1 MKYLNNLLI
10 TFLILII
17 PAIGISEEQLEE
29 FNPNLPA
36 QITEANAEFVYKFLL
51 AELAIQRNDINSA
64 GHLYLDLA
72 KLTKNTG
79 FAQSA
84 AQLGGMVRNGRLALD
99 AADIWSKLDP
109 ESRDAKK
116 VLAEMYI
123 ASGNL
128 SKAKPLVKE
137 ILESEDSKGD
147 GFLYLN
153 NILTRV
159 ENKSNALRFIID
171 IAKPYAK
178 MVEAHFAVAHTA
190 HMAGNI
196 TIRDKELATIN
207 KLNPNWETS
216 TLFIGSIQFDEDP
229 MKAIETYQK
238 FVKNNPKSNTVRLE
252 LAKALVQTEQYPAAK
267 KHFEKLV
274 NSPLASAEIS
284 FTVAL
289 LALETGDDIMA
300 EQFLNQSLERKYYNP
315 DQVNMYLARI
325 YAQRQNIDKVINLVE
340 KISTGPLFV
349 DSRIFAAQAIRVEKG
364 IDQAIEYLDQYKSLD
379 RQEKLKFLQLKT
391 SFWYNDNQYQKAIN
405 LMLSEEEKYADSA
418 EFYFDFGLLYEK
430 NKDFDAM
437 EANLKKAISLKPD
450 YAIAYNALGYSYADR
465 NVKLDDAKKYIE
477 IALSIEPQN
486 HYILD
491 SMGWVHFRLG
501 NYDIAYEFITKAYAI
516 QEDPEIAAHLGEVL
530 WKQGKENEAMSV
542 WQGSLEKFPENSVLI
557 ETKNRLFQ

>member
-1 MKYLNNLLI
+1 MKYINKLLI

-17 PAIGISEEQLEE
+17 PALGISEEQLEE
-29 FNPNLPA
+29 FNPDLPA

-216 TLFIGSIQFDEDP
+216 TLFIGSIEFDEDP

-267 KHFEKLV
+267 KHFERLV

-391 SFWYNDNQYQKAIN
+391 SFWYNNNQYQKAIN
-405 LMLSEEEKYADSA
+405 LMLSEEEKYTDSA

-430 NKDFDAM
+430 NKDYDAM

-491 SMGWVHFRLG
+491 SMGWVHYRLG
-501 NYDIAYEFITKAYAI
+501 NYDIAYELITKAYAI

-542 WQGSLEKFPENSVLI
+542 WQGSLEKFPENSILI

>member
-1 MKYLNNLLI
+1 MKHINYFVL
-10 TFLILII
+10 TFFAFLI
-17 PAIGISEEQLEE
+17 PAIGISEEQSEE
-29 FNPNLPA
+29 FNPDLPP
-36 QITEANAEFVYKFLL
+36 QISEANAEFVYKFLL
-51 AELAIQRNDINSA
+51 AELAIQRNDINAA

-99 AADIWSKLDP
+99 AAGVWSKLDP
-109 ESRDAKK
+109 KSSDAKK

-137 ILESEDSKGD
+137 ILENEKSKGD

-190 HMAGNI
+190 QMAGNI
-196 TIRDKELATIN
+196 TIRDKELAAID

-216 TLFIGSIQFDEDP
+216 TLFKGSIQFDEDP
-229 MKAIETYQK
+229 MKAIETYQNFIK
-238 FVKNNPKSNTVRLE
+238 TNPKSNTVRLE

-315 DQVNMYLARI
+315 DQINMYLARI
-325 YAQRQNIDKVINLVE
+325 YGQRQKIDKVISYIE

-349 DSRIFAAQAIRVEKG
+349 DSRIFAAQAIRAENG

-391 SFWYNDNQYQKAIN
+391 SFLYNDNQFQKAID
-405 LMLSEEEKYADSA
+405 LMLSEEEKYSDSA
-418 EFYFDFGLLYEK
+418 EFYFDFGLLHEK
-430 NKDFDAM
+430 NKNFDAM
-437 EANLKKAISLKPD
+437 EGKLKKAISLKPD

-465 NVKLDDAKKYIE
+465 NVKLDDAKRYIE

-491 SMGWVHFRLG
+491 SMGWVHYRLG
-501 NYDIAYEFITKAYAI
+501 NYDIAYEFITKAYSI

-530 WKQGKENEAMSV
+530 WKQGKENEAISI
-542 WQGSLEKFPENSVLI
+542 WQGSLERFPENSILI

>member
-300 EQFLNQSLERKYYNP
+300 EQFLNQSLERKYFNP

-325 YAQRQNIDKVINLVE
+325 YAQRQDIDKVINFVE

-391 SFWYNDNQYQKAIN
+391 SFWYNDNQYQRAIN
-405 LMLSEEEKYADSA
+405 LMLSEEEKYTDSA
-418 EFYFDFGLLYEK
+418 DFYFDFGLLYEK

-491 SMGWVHFRLG
+491 SMGWVHYRLG

-530 WKQGKENEAMSV
+530 WKQGKENEALSV
-542 WQGSLEKFPENSVLI
+542 WQGSLEKFPENSILI

>member
-1 MKYLNNLLI
+1 MKHINYFVL
-10 TFLILII
+10 TFFAFLI
-17 PAIGISEEQLEE
+17 PAIGISEEQSEE
-29 FNPNLPA
+29 FNPDLPP
-36 QITEANAEFVYKFLL
+36 QISEANAEFVYKFLL
-51 AELAIQRNDINSA
+51 AELAIQRNDINAA

-99 AADIWSKLDP
+99 AAGVWSKLDP
-109 ESRDAKK
+109 NSSDAKK

-137 ILESEDSKGD
+137 ILESEKSKGD

-196 TIRDKELATIN
+196 TIRDKELEAID

-216 TLFIGSIQFDEDP
+216 TLFKGSIQFDEDP
-229 MKAIETYQK
+229 MKAIETYQNFIK
-238 FVKNNPKSNTVRLE
+238 TNPKSNTVRLE

-315 DQVNMYLARI
+315 DQINMYLARI
-325 YAQRQNIDKVINLVE
+325 YGQRQKIDKVISYIE

-349 DSRIFAAQAIRVEKG
+349 DSRIFAAQAIRAENG

-391 SFWYNDNQYQKAIN
+391 SFLYNDNQFQKAID
-405 LMLSEEEKYADSA
+405 LMLSEEEKYSDSA
-418 EFYFDFGLLYEK
+418 EFYFDFGLLHEK
-430 NKDFDAM
+430 NKDFDRM
-437 EANLKKAISLKPD
+437 ESKLKKAISLKPD

-465 NVKLDDAKKYIE
+465 NVKLDDAKRYIE

-491 SMGWVHFRLG
+491 SMGWVHYRLE
-501 NYDIAYEFITKAYAI
+501 NYDIAYEFITKAYSI

-530 WKQGKENEAMSV
+530 WKQGKENEAISI
-542 WQGSLEKFPENSVLI
+542 WQGSLERFPENSILI

>member
-1 MKYLNNLLI
+1 MKYINKLLI
-10 TFLILII
+10 TFLIFII
-17 PAIGISEEQLEE
+17 PALGISEEQLEE
-29 FNPNLPA
+29 FNPDLPA

-99 AADIWSKLDP
+99 AADVWSKLDP
-109 ESRDAKK
+109 KSRDAKK

-238 FVKNNPKSNTVRLE
+238 FIKNNPKSNTVRLE

-274 NSPLASAEIS
+274 NSPLASAELS

-405 LMLSEEEKYADSA
+405 LMLSEEEKYTDSA
-418 EFYFDFGLLYEK
+418 DFYFDFGLLYEK

-491 SMGWVHFRLG
+491 SMGWVHYRLG

-542 WQGSLEKFPENSVLI
+542 WQGSLEKFPENSILI
-557 ETKNRLFQ
+557 ETKNRFQ

>member
-29 FNPNLPA
+29 FNPDLPA

-274 NSPLASAEIS
+274 NSPLASAELS

-405 LMLSEEEKYADSA
+405 LMLSEEEKYTDSA
-418 EFYFDFGLLYEK
+418 DFYFDFGLLYEK

>member
-109 ESRDAKK
+109 KSRDAKK

-274 NSPLASAEIS
+274 NSPLASAELS

-364 IDQAIEYLDQYKSLD
+364 IDQAVEYLDQYKSLD

-405 LMLSEEEKYADSA
+405 FMLSEEEKYADSA

-430 NKDFDAM
+430 NKDFDSM

>member
-29 FNPNLPA
+29 FNPDLPA

-405 LMLSEEEKYADSA
+405 LMLSEEEKYTDSA
-418 EFYFDFGLLYEK
+418 DFYFDFGLLYEK

-491 SMGWVHFRLG
+491 SMGWVHYRLG

-542 WQGSLEKFPENSVLI
+542 WQGSLEKFPENSILI

>member
-1 MKYLNNLLI
+1 MKYIYNLLI

-17 PAIGISEEQLEE
+17 PALGISEEQLEE
-29 FNPNLPA
+29 FNPDLPA

-274 NSPLASAEIS
+274 NSPLASAELS

-349 DSRIFAAQAIRVEKG
+349 DSRIFAAQAIKVEKG

-405 LMLSEEEKYADSA
+405 LMLSEEEKYTDSA
-418 EFYFDFGLLYEK
+418 DFYFDFGLLYEK

-465 NVKLDDAKKYIE
+465 NVKLNDAKKYIE

-491 SMGWVHFRLG
+491 SMGWVHYRLG

-542 WQGSLEKFPENSVLI
+542 WQGSLEKFPENSILI

>member
-1 MKYLNNLLI
+1 MKYINKLLI
-10 TFLILII
+10 TFLISII
-17 PAIGISEEQLEE
+17 PALGITEEQPEE
-29 FNPNLPA
+29 FNPDLPA

-109 ESRDAKK
+109 KSEDAKK

-274 NSPLASAEIS
+274 NSPLASAELS

-325 YAQRQNIDKVINLVE
+325 YSQRQNIDKVINFVE

-349 DSRIFAAQAIRVEKG
+349 DSRIFAAQAVRVEKG

-405 LMLSEEEKYADSA
+405 LMLSEEEKYTDSA
-418 EFYFDFGLLYEK
+418 DFYFDFGLLYEK

-437 EANLKKAISLKPD
+437 EASLKKAISLKPD

-501 NYDIAYEFITKAYAI
+501 NYDIAYEFITKAYSI

>member
-1 MKYLNNLLI
+1 MKYINKLLT
-10 TFLILII
+10 TFLILTI
-17 PAIGISEEQLEE
+17 PALGISEEQLEE
-29 FNPNLPA
+29 FNPDLPA

-109 ESRDAKK
+109 KSRDAKK

-274 NSPLASAEIS
+274 NSPLASAELS

-325 YAQRQNIDKVINLVE
+325 YAQRQNIDKVINFVE

-405 LMLSEEEKYADSA
+405 LMLSEEEKYTDSA
-418 EFYFDFGLLYEK
+418 DFYFDFGLLYEK

-491 SMGWVHFRLG
+491 SMGWVHYRLG

-542 WQGSLEKFPENSVLI
+542 WQGSLEKFPENSILI

>member
-1 MKYLNNLLI
+1 MKHIYYFVL
-10 TFLILII
+10 TFFAFLI
-17 PAIGISEEQLEE
+17 PAIGISEEQSEE
-29 FNPNLPA
+29 FNPDLPP
-36 QITEANAEFVYKFLL
+36 QISEANAEFVYKFLL
-51 AELAIQRNDINSA
+51 AELAIQRNDINAA

-99 AADIWSKLDP
+99 AAGVWSKLDP
-109 ESRDAKK
+109 KSSDAKK

-137 ILESEDSKGD
+137 ILENEKSKGD

-171 IAKPYAK
+171 IAKQYAK

-196 TIRDKELATIN
+196 TIRDKELAAID

-216 TLFIGSIQFDEDP
+216 TLFKGSIQFDEDP
-229 MKAIETYQK
+229 MKAIETYQNFIK
-238 FVKNNPKSNTVRLE
+238 TNPKSNTVRLE
-252 LAKALVQTEQYPAAK
+252 LAKALVQTEQYSAAK

-315 DQVNMYLARI
+315 DQINMYLARI
-325 YAQRQNIDKVINLVE
+325 YGQRQKIDKVISYIE

-349 DSRIFAAQAIRVEKG
+349 DSRIFAAQAIRAENG

-391 SFWYNDNQYQKAIN
+391 SFLYNDNQFQKAID
-405 LMLSEEEKYADSA
+405 LMLSEEEKYSDSA
-418 EFYFDFGLLYEK
+418 EFYFDFGLLHEK

-437 EANLKKAISLKPD
+437 ESKLKKAISLKPD

-465 NVKLDDAKKYIE
+465 NVKLDDAKRYIE

-491 SMGWVHFRLG
+491 SMGWVHYRLG
-501 NYDIAYEFITKAYAI
+501 NYDIAYEFITKAYSI

-530 WKQGKENEAMSV
+530 WKQGKENEAISI
-542 WQGSLEKFPENSVLI
+542 WQGSLERFPENSILI

>member
-1 MKYLNNLLI
+1 MKYINNLLI
-10 TFLILII
+10 TFSILVI
-17 PAIGISEEQLEE
+17 PTLGISEEQLEE
-29 FNPNLPA
+29 FNPDLPA

-109 ESRDAKK
+109 KSRDAKK

-274 NSPLASAEIS
+274 NSPLASAELS

-405 LMLSEEEKYADSA
+405 LMLSEEEKYTDSA
-418 EFYFDFGLLYEK
+418 DFYFDFGLLYEK

>member
-1 MKYLNNLLI
+1 MKYINKLLF
-10 TFLILII
+10 TFLILIT
-17 PAIGISEEQLEE
+17 PALGISEEQLEE
-29 FNPNLPA
+29 FNPDLPA

-178 MVEAHFAVAHTA
+178 MAEAHFAVAHTA

-238 FVKNNPKSNTVRLE
+238 FIKNNPKSNTVRLE

-349 DSRIFAAQAIRVEKG
+349 DSRIFAAQAVRVEKG

-405 LMLSEEEKYADSA
+405 LMLSEEEKYTDSA
-418 EFYFDFGLLYEK
+418 DFYFDFGLLYEK
-430 NKDFDAM
+430 NKDFEAM

-491 SMGWVHFRLG
+491 SMGWVHYRLG

>member
-1 MKYLNNLLI
+1 MKYIYNLLI
-10 TFLILII
+10 TFLITVI
-17 PAIGISEEQLEE
+17 PALGISEEHLEE
-29 FNPNLPA
+29 FNPDLPA
-36 QITEANAEFVYKFLL
+36 QITEANAEFIYKFLL

-72 KLTKNTG
+72 KLTKNIG

-109 ESRDAKK
+109 KSRDAKK

-147 GFLYLN
+147 GFLHLN

-190 HMAGNI
+190 HMAGNM

-229 MKAIETYQK
+229 MKAIETYQN

-274 NSPLASAEIS
+274 NSPLASAELS

-300 EQFLNQSLERKYYNP
+300 EQFFNQSLERKYYNP

-325 YAQRQNIDKVINLVE
+325 YAQRQNIDKVLSLVE
-340 KISTGPLFV
+340 KISSGPLFV

-364 IDQAIEYLDQYKSLD
+364 IDQAIDYLDQYKSLD

-405 LMLSEEEKYADSA
+405 SMLSEEEKYADSA
-418 EFYFDFGLLYEK
+418 DFYFDFGLLYEK

-491 SMGWVHFRLG
+491 SMGWVHYRLG

-542 WQGSLEKFPENSVLI
+542 WQGSLEKFPENSILI

>member
-1 MKYLNNLLI
+1 MKYINNLLI
-10 TFLILII
+10 TFLILVI
-17 PAIGISEEQLEE
+17 PALGISEEQLEE
-29 FNPNLPA
+29 FNPDLPA

-109 ESRDAKK
+109 KSRDAKK

-325 YAQRQNIDKVINLVE
+325 YAQRQNIDKVINFVE

-391 SFWYNDNQYQKAIN
+391 SFWYNDNQYQKAIK

-491 SMGWVHFRLG
+491 SMGWVHYRLG

-542 WQGSLEKFPENSVLI
+542 WQGSLEKFPENSILI

>member
-1 MKYLNNLLI
+1 MKHINYFVL
-10 TFLILII
+10 TFFAFLI
-17 PAIGISEEQLEE
+17 PAIGISEEQSEE
-29 FNPNLPA
+29 FNPDLPP
-36 QITEANAEFVYKFLL
+36 QISEANAEFVYKFLL
-51 AELAIQRNDINSA
+51 AELAIQRNDINAA

-99 AADIWSKLDP
+99 AAGVWSKLDP
-109 ESRDAKK
+109 NSSDAKK

-137 ILESEDSKGD
+137 ILESEKSKGD

-159 ENKSNALRFIID
+159 ENKSNALRLIID

-196 TIRDKELATIN
+196 TIRDKELEAID

-216 TLFIGSIQFDEDP
+216 TLFKGSIQFDEDP
-229 MKAIETYQK
+229 MKAIETYQNFIK
-238 FVKNNPKSNTVRLE
+238 TNPKSNTVRLE
-252 LAKALVQTEQYPAAK
+252 LAKALVHTEQYPAAK

-315 DQVNMYLARI
+315 DQINMYLARI
-325 YAQRQNIDKVINLVE
+325 YGQRQKIDKVISYIE

-349 DSRIFAAQAIRVEKG
+349 DSRIFAAQAIRAENG

-391 SFWYNDNQYQKAIN
+391 SFLYNDNQFQKAID
-405 LMLSEEEKYADSA
+405 LMLSEEEKYSDSA
-418 EFYFDFGLLYEK
+418 EFYFDFGLLHEK
-430 NKDFDAM
+430 NKDFDS
-437 EANLKKAISLKPD
+437 N
-450 YAIAYNALGYSYADR
+450 
-465 NVKLDDAKKYIE
+465 
-477 IALSIEPQN
+477 
-486 HYILD
+486 
-491 SMGWVHFRLG
+491 
-501 NYDIAYEFITKAYAI
+501 
-516 QEDPEIAAHLGEVL
+516 
-530 WKQGKENEAMSV
+530 GK
-542 WQGSLEKFPENSVLI
+542 
-557 ETKNRLFQ
+557 

>member
-1 MKYLNNLLI
+1 MKYINKLI
-10 TFLILII
+10 IFFLVLII
-17 PAIGISEEQLEE
+17 PVLGISEEQLEE

-109 ESRDAKK
+109 KSRDAKK

-207 KLNPNWETS
+207 ILNPNWETS

-325 YAQRQNIDKVINLVE
+325 YAQRQNIDKVINLVD
-340 KISTGPLFV
+340 KISTGLLFV

-379 RQEKLKFLQLKT
+379 RQEMLKFLQLKT

-405 LMLSEEEKYADSA
+405 LMLSEEEKYTDSA
-418 EFYFDFGLLYEK
+418 DFYFDFGLLYEK

-491 SMGWVHFRLG
+491 SMGWVHYRLG

-542 WQGSLEKFPENSVLI
+542 WQGSLEKFPENSILI

>member
-1 MKYLNNLLI
+1 MKYINKLLI

-17 PAIGISEEQLEE
+17 PALGISEEQLEE
-29 FNPNLPA
+29 FNPDLPA

-405 LMLSEEEKYADSA
+405 LMLSEEEKYTDSA
-418 EFYFDFGLLYEK
+418 DFYFDFGLLYEK

-542 WQGSLEKFPENSVLI
+542 WQGSLEKFPENSILI

>member
-238 FVKNNPKSNTVRLE
+238 FIKNNPKSNTVRLE

-325 YAQRQNIDKVINLVE
+325 YAQRQDIDKVINLVE

-364 IDQAIEYLDQYKSLD
+364 IDQAVEYLDQYKSLD

-430 NKDFDAM
+430 NKDFDSM

>member
-1 MKYLNNLLI
+1 MKYINKLLT

-17 PAIGISEEQLEE
+17 PVLGISEEQPEE
-29 FNPNLPA
+29 FNPDLPA

-109 ESRDAKK
+109 KSRDAKK

-128 SKAKPLVKE
+128 SKAKSLVKE

-178 MVEAHFAVAHTA
+178 MEEAHFAVAHTA

-238 FVKNNPKSNTVRLE
+238 FVNNNPKSNTVRLE

-274 NSPLASAEIS
+274 NSPLASAELS

-349 DSRIFAAQAIRVEKG
+349 DSRIFAAQAIRVEKS

-418 EFYFDFGLLYEK
+418 DFYFDFGLLYEK

-437 EANLKKAISLKPD
+437 EVNLKKAISLKPD

-516 QEDPEIAAHLGEVL
+516 QDDPEIAAHLGEVL

-542 WQGSLEKFPENSVLI
+542 WQSSLEKFPENSVLI

>member
-1 MKYLNNLLI
+1 MKYINKLLI
-10 TFLILII
+10 TFLILTV
-17 PAIGISEEQLEE
+17 PTLGISEEQLEE
-29 FNPNLPA
+29 FNPDLPA

-153 NILTRV
+153 NILTKV

-274 NSPLASAEIS
+274 NSPLASAELS

-405 LMLSEEEKYADSA
+405 LMLSEEEKYTDSA
-418 EFYFDFGLLYEK
+418 DFYFDFGLLYEK

>member
-1 MKYLNNLLI
+1 MKYINKLLI
-10 TFLILII
+10 TFLIFII
-17 PAIGISEEQLEE
+17 PALGISEEQLEE
-29 FNPNLPA
+29 FNPDLPA

-109 ESRDAKK
+109 KSRDAKK

-153 NILTRV
+153 NILTKV

-315 DQVNMYLARI
+315 DQINMYLARI
-325 YAQRQNIDKVINLVE
+325 YAQRQNIDKVISLVE

-349 DSRIFAAQAIRVEKG
+349 DSRIFAAQAIRVEKN
-364 IDQAIEYLDQYKSLD
+364 IEQAVEYLDQYKSLD

-430 NKDFDAM
+430 NKDFESM
-437 EANLKKAISLKPD
+437 EVNLKKAISLKPD

-491 SMGWVHFRLG
+491 SMGWVHYRLG

-542 WQGSLEKFPENSVLI
+542 WQGSLEKFPENSILI

>member
-1 MKYLNNLLI
+1 M
-10 TFLILII
+10 
-17 PAIGISEEQLEE
+17 P
-29 FNPNLPA
+29 
-36 QITEANAEFVYKFLL
+36 QIYGV
-51 AELAIQRNDINSA
+51 S
-64 GHLYLDLA
+64 
-72 KLTKNTG
+72 
-79 FAQSA
+79 
-84 AQLGGMVRNGRLALD
+84 
-99 AADIWSKLDP
+99 DP
-109 ESRDAKK
+109 KSRDAKK

-190 HMAGNI
+190 HMAGNT
-196 TIRDKELATIN
+196 TIRDKELSAID

-216 TLFIGSIQFDEDP
+216 TLFIGSIPFDENP

-238 FVKNNPKSNTVRLE
+238 FIKNNRKSNTVRLE
-252 LAKALVQTEQYPAAK
+252 LAKALVQTEQYPTAK
-267 KHFEKLV
+267 IHFEKLV

-300 EQFLNQSLERKYYNP
+300 EQYLNQSLERKYYNP
-315 DQVNMYLARI
+315 DQINMYLARI
-325 YAQRQNIDKVINLVE
+325 YAQRQNVDKVISFVE

-349 DSRIFAAQAIRVEKG
+349 DSRIFAAQAIRVEKD
-364 IDQAIEYLDQYKSLD
+364 IDQAVEYLDQYKSLD

-405 LMLSEEEKYADSA
+405 LMLSEEENYGFCR
-418 EFYFDFGLLYEK
+418 FYFDFGLLYEK
-430 NKDFDAM
+430 NKDYVAM
-437 EANLKKAISLKPD
+437 ENNLKSNFSQA
-450 YAIAYNALGYSYADR
+450 
-465 NVKLDDAKKYIE
+465 
-477 IALSIEPQN
+477 
-486 HYILD
+486 
-491 SMGWVHFRLG
+491 RLC
-501 NYDIAYEFITKAYAI
+501 NC
-516 QEDPEIAAHLGEVL
+516 L
-530 WKQGKENEAMSV
+530 
-542 WQGSLEKFPENSVLI
+542 
-557 ETKNRLFQ
+557 

>member
-1 MKYLNNLLI
+1 MKIIRNLLV
-10 TFLILII
+10 TTFVFLIPSFLF
-17 PAIGISEEQLEE
+17 AEEQLDE
-29 FNPNLPA
+29 FDPNLPA
-36 QITEANAEFVYKFLL
+36 QIDEANAEFVYKFLL
-51 AELAIQRNDINSA
+51 AELAIQRNDINAA

-72 KLTKNTG
+72 KLTKSTS

-99 AADIWSKLDP
+99 AAGIWNKLDP
-109 ESRDAKK
+109 DSADAKK

-137 ILESEDSKGD
+137 IIENEESKGD

-153 NILTRV
+153 NILSRV
-159 ENKSNALRFIID
+159 ENKSNALKFIID

-190 HMAGNI
+190 HMAGNA
-196 TIRDKELATIN
+196 TIRDNELATID

-216 TLFIGSIQFDEDP
+216 ILFKGSIQFEDDP
-229 MKAIETYQK
+229 MEAIETYEK
-238 FVKNNPKSNTVRLE
+238 FVKSNPKSNTVRLE

-267 KHFEKLV
+267 IHFEKLV

-289 LALETGDDIMA
+289 LALETGDDIMS
-300 EQFLNQSLERKYYNP
+300 EQFLNQSLERKYFNP
-315 DQVNMYLARI
+315 DQINMYLARI
-325 YAQRQNIDKVINLVE
+325 YAQRQKIDKAISFVE

-349 DSRIFAAQAIRVEKG
+349 DSRIFAAQAIRAENG
-364 IDQAIEYLDQYKSLD
+364 IDKAVEYLDQYKSLD

-405 LMLSEEEKYADSA
+405 LMLTEEEKYSDSA
-418 EFYFDFGLLYEK
+418 EFFFDFGLLYEK

-437 EANLKKAISLKPD
+437 ENKLKNAISLKPD

-465 NVKLDDAKKYIE
+465 NVKLEDAKRYIE

-491 SMGWVHFRLG
+491 SMGWVHYRLG
-501 NYDIAYEFITKAYAI
+501 NFDIAYEFITKAYAI

-530 WKQGKENEAMSV
+530 WKQGKENEAISI
-542 WQGSLEKFPENSVLI
+542 WQGSLERFPENTILI

>member
-1 MKYLNNLLI
+1 MKYINKLLI
-10 TFLILII
+10 TFLTLII
-17 PAIGISEEQLEE
+17 PALGITEEQLKE
-29 FNPNLPA
+29 FNPDLPA

-109 ESRDAKK
+109 DSKDAKK

-128 SKAKPLVKE
+128 SKAKPLVKK

-196 TIRDKELATIN
+196 SIRDKELATIN

-274 NSPLASAEIS
+274 NSPLASAELS

-325 YAQRQNIDKVINLVE
+325 YAQRQNIDKVINFVE

-405 LMLSEEEKYADSA
+405 LMLSEEEKYTDSA
-418 EFYFDFGLLYEK
+418 DFYFDFGLLYEK

-437 EANLKKAISLKPD
+437 EASLKKAISLKPD

-465 NVKLDDAKKYIE
+465 NVKLNDAKKYIE

-491 SMGWVHFRLG
+491 SMGWVHYRLG

-530 WKQGKENEAMSV
+530 WKQGKENEAISV
-542 WQGSLEKFPENSVLI
+542 WQGSLERFPENSILI